1 MHAVDTMFVFL
12 AAQADPA
19 GHRVD
24 RPGPAGG
31 TAYVWVPDAAAAARV
46 VAEQARVGAGLVE
59 LYRGFDLRAAEPVLR
74 AADGRVP
81 VGVSGWGPA
90 GTTGPDAPRDSVMIV
105 GAGERELELGPFTT
119 DIGGLRTTVVP
130 VGDEAG
136 VERAAAR
143 AAADGADLIELC
155 GGTELVT
162 AARAQRAAGGVPV
175 VLVGW
180 PFESITGAAAYRAAF
195 EARAN

>member
-1 MHAVDTMFVFL
+1 
-12 AAQADPA
+12 
-19 GHRVD
+19 
-24 RPGPAGG
+24 
-31 TAYVWVPDAAAAARV
+31 
-46 VAEQARVGAGLVE
+46 

-81 VGVSGWGPA
+81 VGVSGWGST
-90 GTTGPDAPRDSVMIV
+90 GTRGAKVPRDSVMIV
-105 GAGERELELGPFTT
+105 GAGERELALGPFTT

-130 VGDEAG
+130 VGDEDG

-143 AAADGADLIELC
+143 AAAEG
-155 GGTELVT
+155 
-162 AARAQRAAGGVPV
+162 AAR
-175 VLVGW
+175 VGW